1 MASLYEI
8 LQIKRKES
16 LLKSAFIYGNYS
28 FEGYP
33 IIEIEAY
40 DDTFLNS
47 TQFPSGKDRTHEYF
61 KKTIKQ
67 NANTIKSYF
76 NLKTDTFYVIDYSTF
91 NCHYEFLIEV

>member
-1 MASLYEI
+1 MATLYEI
-8 LQIKRKES
+8 LKIKRKES
-16 LLKSAFIYGNYS
+16 VLKSACIHGTYS

-76 NLKTDTFYVIDYSTF
+76 NLETDAFYVKDYSTF
-91 NCHYEFLIEV
+91 NRHYEFLIEV